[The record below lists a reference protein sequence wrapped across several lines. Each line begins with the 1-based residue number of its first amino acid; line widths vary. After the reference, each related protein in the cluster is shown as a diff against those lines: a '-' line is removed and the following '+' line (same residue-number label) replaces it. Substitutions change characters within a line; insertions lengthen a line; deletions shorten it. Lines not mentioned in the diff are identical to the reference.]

1 MKAQDSWDRA
11 TIQQFIDK
19 YMTWARVDG
28 ELAMRNQTGG
38 FEVKRVEES
47 NDTHLVV
54 LAQERGPLK
63 QFVRIGIDVGSAEP
77 YPIVGLRIQPTQP
90 PADLA
95 PPKMTE
101 SEIAAA

>member
-1 MKAQDSWDRA
+1 MTNSKRFVLLMIAVLLISSLHAQIPTTPAGRQLAAWMKAQDSLDRA

-63 QFVRIGIDVGSAEP
+63 Q
-77 YPIVGLRIQPTQP
+77 
-90 PADLA
+90 
-95 PPKMTE
+95 
-101 SEIAAA
+101 